1 MNATFFRTSIVRFAT
16 AIAITSLVFHA
27 ATAAIIFSDGFGD
40 GDRDNNGLDAGAAVT
55 DASDVGI
62 PWLLTDGTSA
72 VNFRAI
78 DDSAGIGSGNALQ
91 LNNTASNN
99 RPTVGHFAPVTMA
112 DGDKLILR
120 FDARF
125 VSTSS
130 VVDRAIRWGLYHD
143 TNGDD
148 GTVDHGSASSVS
160 VDDIGYNVRIDAGAD
175 VSNTTSMDVT
185 RDDSATGTN
194 IIQATTT
201 GISLT
206 STNAADQ
213 FSDILKHHFELSIT
227 RSGTGMLVSLQ
238 KDSNPAIAGT
248 DPSPPGFVYDEVALG
263 LRSNAAMD
271 MRFDSIEVEYV
282 AVPEPITLYLL
293 AIAVGAATFGRRR

>member
-1 MNATFFRTSIVRFAT
+1 MKAILFRTSIVRFAT
-16 AIAITSLVFHA
+16 AVLIASLAFNA
-27 ATAAIIFSDGFGD
+27 ASAAIIFSDGFGD

-91 LNNTASNN
+91 LNNTGSNN

-125 VSTSS
+125 VSTST

-148 GTVDHGSASSVS
+148 GTIDHGSASSVS

-175 VSNTTSMDVT
+175 VSNSTSMDVT

-201 GISLT
+201 GISVT

-213 FSDILKHHFELSIT
+213 FSDTLKHHFELSIT
-227 RSGTGMLVSLQ
+227 RSGTSMLVSLQ
-238 KDSNPAIAGT
+238 KDSNPAISGT
-248 DPSPPGFVYDEVALG
+248 DASPPGFVYDEVALG

-271 MRFDSIEVEYV
+271 MRFDNIEVEYIP
-282 AVPEPITLYLL
+282 VPEPTSLCLL
-293 AIAVGAATFGRRR
+293 TIAVVASMLGRRR

>member
-1 MNATFFRTSIVRFAT
+1 
-16 AIAITSLVFHA
+16 
-27 ATAAIIFSDGFGD
+27 
-40 GDRDNNGLDAGAAVT
+40 
-55 DASDVGI
+55 
-62 PWLLTDGTSA
+62 
-72 VNFRAI
+72 
-78 DDSAGIGSGNALQ
+78 
-91 LNNTASNN
+91 
-99 RPTVGHFAPVTMA
+99 MA

-143 TNGDD
+143 INGDD

-238 KDSNPAIAGT
+238 KDSNPAISGT
-248 DPSPPGFVYDEVALG
+248 DASPPGFVYDEVALG
-263 LRSNAAMD
+263 LRSNATMD
-271 MRFDSIEVEYV
+271 MRFDSIQVEYV
-282 AVPEPITLYLL
+282 PVPEPTTLYLL
-293 AIAVGAATFGRRR
+293 AIALGAATFGRRR